1 MFINR
6 PYSLSTEEGLT
17 AAIPFQ
23 YCKCTQPSPSFSV
36 YTFST
41 VWVLYNVTGVF
52 QMIFQIKIRDGMLYL
67 MGRQMK
73 VGQLMVEE
81 TRVGKLILM
90 YNATIASNGVMYQE
104 IVLTPGLMFPIFL
117 NVEIANK
124 VGIPQRNVMHQEDWD
139 VEIWTGWFKI
149 MIKVLN
155 WCYWR

>member
-1 MFINR
+1 MINNNPNLNNNNPNKFNNR
-6 PYSLSTEEGLT
+6 GLT
-17 AAIPFQ
+17 TTPI
-23 YCKCTQPSPSFSV
+23 
-36 YTFST
+36 
-41 VWVLYNVTGVF
+41 N
-52 QMIFQIKIRDGMLYL
+52 IFQIKIRDGMLYL

-124 VGIPQRNVMHQEDWD
+124 VGIPQRNVMHQED
-139 VEIWTGWFKI
+139 
-149 MIKVLN
+149 
-155 WCYWR
+155 